1 MRHIRLWTLLLIIAA
16 PLTAYGQGPA
26 SGQLLVANPA
36 IPDPNFRE
44 TVLLLLQ
51 HDAERGSLAVFLN
64 RPTWLEP
71 AEVFPET
78 QDIGRYPGRLFR
90 GGPVSP
96 TQLLL
101 LLEFD
106 AAPLQNMTPI
116 IDSVYLSA
124 DLTPLR
130 NLDLTAENAPRV
142 RLYAG
147 YAVWSPGQ
155 LEDEIAAGSWRVLR
169 ADSEDVFADDP
180 ETQWR
185 RMPSADDAVSAALR

>member
-1 MRHIRLWTLLLIIAA
+1 MRLLRLLPLLL
-16 PLTAYGQGPA
+16 LTVFGVSANAQELA
-26 SGQLLVANPA
+26 SGRLLVANPA

-51 HDAERGSLAVFLN
+51 HDADRGSLAVFLN
-64 RPTWLEP
+64 RPTWLDP
-71 AEVFPET
+71 NEVFPDAE
-78 QDIGRYPGRLFR
+78 DLGNYAGPLYR
-90 GGPVSP
+90 GGPVAP

-101 LLEFD
+101 LLEYD
-106 AAPLQNMTPI
+106 APPLTGMTPI

-130 NLDLTAENAPRV
+130 DLDLTSENAPHV

-155 LEDEIAAGSWRVLR
+155 LEDEIAAGHWRVLR
-169 ADSEDVFADDP
+169 ARPEDIFADHP
-180 ETQWR
+180 ETQWQ
-185 RMPSADDAVSAALR
+185 RMPSAADAISASLR